1 MGQIKNIKL
10 HIVTDIKAII
20 KMLRVA
26 QKSKLLGASARLLA
40 STSRTTE
47 RDLSQAADQ
56 KAVIFNLAGGVVPS
70 MYPVFE
76 EYAKKFT
83 VPPKPDEIK
92 QKVLMEADDPQ
103 LLENIKLMLGSR
115 NGSIEENLA
124 DVLDAVK
131 SIQAEGWKAI
141 LVHDTGDFKNIPVD
155 TSAFD
160 QVISELS
167 ETTLAS
173 LNTGAEKSDIVYVD
187 SAADKL
193 AAAADLGLSTVEV
206 NDSYLETL
214 TSLEGKL
221 GVPLKTCIPGVTFN
235 WYDAANNPHKKNGW
249 YGVVS
254 LLALTL
260 LVRVMVVTHFD

>member
-1 MGQIKNIKL
+1 MG
-10 HIVTDIKAII
+10 
-20 KMLRVA
+20 
-26 QKSKLLGASARLLA
+26 LLGASARLLA

-83 VPPKPDEIK
+83 VPPKPAEIK

-115 NGSIEENLA
+115 NGSVEENLA

-160 QVISELS
+160 QVISELN
-167 ETTLAS
+167 EATLAT
-173 LNTGAEKSDIVYVD
+173 LNTGAAKSDIVYVD
-187 SAADKL
+187 SAADNL
-193 AAAADLGLSTVEV
+193 AAAADLGLSTVAV

-214 TSLEGKL
+214 TALEGKL

-235 WYDAANNPHKKNGW
+235 WYDSTHNPHKKNGW
-249 YGVVS
+249 YGLIV
-254 LLALTL
+254 LLALSTVSVFL
-260 LVRVMVVTHFD
+260 PSEPVGLPFDFFSEREKYTK